1 MSAFREGK
9 ADILIGTQMIVKGHD
24 FPNVTLVAALAAD
37 MSMFE
42 QDYQSSERTFQLLQQ
57 ASGRAGRG
65 EKPGEV
71 IIQTYKPEHYVIESI
86 RKHDDTIFYENELAY
101 RRMLGY
107 PPCKAMLRVMISAE
121 KKEECEEI
129 LQKMAEWIS
138 QRYARKSQRV
148 RAIRR
153 WTSKAE
159 RPFPLAADDQR
170 SGDGD
175 ASWNQGRNYRMDGKQ
190 TTFMLCAV

>member
-1 MSAFREGK
+1 M
-9 ADILIGTQMIVKGHD
+9 L
-24 FPNVTLVAALAAD
+24 PWWAALAAD

-101 RRMLGY
+101 RRML
-107 PPCKAMLRVMISAE
+107 RIST
-121 KKEECEEI
+121 
-129 LQKMAEWIS
+129 
-138 QRYARKSQRV
+138 V
-148 RAIRR
+148 
-153 WTSKAE
+153 
-159 RPFPLAADDQR
+159 
-170 SGDGD
+170 
-175 ASWNQGRNYRMDGKQ
+175 
-190 TTFMLCAV
+190 